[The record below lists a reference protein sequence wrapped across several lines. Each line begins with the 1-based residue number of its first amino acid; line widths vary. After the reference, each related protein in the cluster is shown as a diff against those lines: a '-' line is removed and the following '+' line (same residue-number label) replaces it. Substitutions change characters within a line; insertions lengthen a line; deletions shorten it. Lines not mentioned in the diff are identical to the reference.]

1 VLRVSANSSSYFSG
15 LDEELVDNDAL
26 LRILDVIG
34 GVERRFHTALRAVW
48 RWLPA
53 CFGTTN
59 TTICG
64 RSTD

>member
-34 GVERRFHTALRAVW
+34 GWNDVSIPR
-48 RWLPA
+48 
-53 CFGTTN
+53 
-59 TTICG
+59 
-64 RSTD
+64 